1 MKRSRTINRKFRFDC
16 SRGGPEYSRWTES
29 KRTIPL
35 DLRRKCRSFWHN
47 GAAQAAL
54 VSGIKSSRSLMLD
67 DDITFGELSSVW
79 AIPGLDNKKS
89 EALRQLSVKARLSK
103 LPKEL
108 FYYYS
113 IFSGN
118 AFRETSVRKWKRSS
132 QCSLPSQHAIA
143 KSFLRI
149 PTEQKLKQAEKVTAS
164 R

>member
-1 MKRSRTINRKFRFDC
+1 MKRSRTINRKCRFDC

-29 KRTIPL
+29 KRTFPL
-35 DLRRKCRSFWHN
+35 DFRRKCRSFWHN

-108 FYYYS
+108 FY
-113 IFSGN
+113 FE
-118 AFRETSVRKWKRSS
+118 FLRKRLLRNKRSEMKA
-132 QCSLPSQHAIA
+132 QQPV
-143 KSFLRI
+143 
-149 PTEQKLKQAEKVTAS
+149 KLAFPACYC
-164 R
+164 